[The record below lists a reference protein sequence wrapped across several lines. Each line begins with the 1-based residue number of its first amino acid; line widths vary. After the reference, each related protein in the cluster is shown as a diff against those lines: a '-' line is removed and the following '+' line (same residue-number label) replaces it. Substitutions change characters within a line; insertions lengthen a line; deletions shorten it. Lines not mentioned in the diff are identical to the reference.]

1 MIHAFF
7 IKEKIMSVERKN
19 ILISRIVCGIILFL
33 NILIPVLI
41 IAIPTTATIIE
52 DKGYINDYDDYLDT
66 SYCEI
71 VITFDKKV
79 SNCYATINF
88 YDESGKSLGQ
98 KSGYFYGSEK
108 TFSNTFYVNGKV
120 DSYEIVEDEVKCG
133 NAGEYIAAPVLLY
146 LSPFTLIFFIASCL
160 LSYKT
165 YDYNGNEIVVYAGWY
180 HHYIKVNGTILDEH
194 NTITS
199 FTPIRLS
206 CVLEDQSFVEATIS
220 LTNRI
225 ALKIN
230 GNLYKNF
237 INKH

>member
-1 MIHAFF
+1 
-7 IKEKIMSVERKN
+7 MSVERKS
-19 ILISRIVCGIILFL
+19 ILISRIVCGIILFF

-41 IAIPTTATIIE
+41 TAIPTTATIVE
-52 DKGYINDYDDYLDT
+52 DKGYINDYDDYIDT
-66 SYCEI
+66 SYCKI
-71 VITFDKKV
+71 VITLDKKV
-79 SNCYATINF
+79 SSCYATINF
-88 YDESGKSLGQ
+88 YDERGNYLSQ
-98 KSGYFYGSEK
+98 ERGYFYGDEK
-108 TFSNTFYVNGKV
+108 TLSDTFYVRGKV
-120 DSYEIVEDEVKCG
+120 GSYEIVEEEIICDDT
-133 NAGEYIAAPVLLY
+133 GEYVASIVLFY

-165 YDYNGNEIVVYAGWY
+165 YEYNGNEIIVYAGWY

>member
-7 IKEKIMSVERKN
+7 IKEKIMSVERKS
-19 ILISRIVCGIILFL
+19 ILISRIVCGIILFF
-33 NILIPVLI
+33 NILIPVLLI
-41 IAIPTTATIIE
+41 TIPKTAAIVD
-52 DKGYINDYDDYLDT
+52 DKGYVNDFYEYSDT
-66 SYCEI
+66 SYCKI

-79 SNCYATINF
+79 SSCYATINF
-88 YDESGKSLGQ
+88 YDERGNYLSQ
-98 KSGYFYGSEK
+98 ERGYFYGDEK
-108 TFSNTFYVNGKV
+108 TLSDTFYVRGKV
-120 DSYEIVEDEVKCG
+120 GSYEIVEDEVKCG